1 MDISPCPRCGHSSAV
16 SKSGRN
22 HAGSQRY
29 WCADCRRY
37 FTPEPKPEGYDQGVR
52 QHALQLYLE
61 GTSLRA
67 IGRLLGLHHQTVAN
81 WVRQAA
87 AALPPKVT
95 DPTPTSTI
103 EADELYTYVERKKTK
118 RTSSSRSRGRLA

>member
-1 MDISPCPRCGHSSAV
+1 MNTPFCPRCGHASVV

-22 HAGSQRY
+22 HTGAQRY
-29 WCADCRRY
+29 RCADCQRY
-37 FTPEPKPEGYDQGVR
+37 FTPAPKPEGDGPSVR
-52 QHALQLYLE
+52 QHALQLYVE

-67 IGRLLGLHHQTVAN
+67 IGRLLGLHHQTVSN

-87 AALPPKVT
+87 AALPASVT

-103 EADELYTYVERKKTK
+103 EADTDVERTKT
-118 RTSSSRSRGRLA
+118 RSTSSSRSRGRPA